1 MDENFSRETS
11 LNQKSIFE
19 YLRKLEKLKG
29 SANLDKI
36 VKFINE
42 NFDSEYKLK
51 PNNKLSHEFY
61 LITSIDQFVF
71 VV

>member
-29 SANLDKI
+29 SAG
-36 VKFINE
+36 
-42 NFDSEYKLK
+42 
-51 PNNKLSHEFY
+51 
-61 LITSIDQFVF
+61 SIK
-71 VV
+71 